1 MANPTLPTTATEALA
16 LVMTSTFRDF
26 TSHDWAAYAG
36 CETQNPKIAEREDGM
51 TIVVD
56 GPRIEFLFYD
66 AEGNALDAFFL
77 IKEG

>member
-1 MANPTLPTTATEALA
+1 MTDPKLPTTAAEALA

-56 GPRIEFLFYD
+56 GPRIDFCWMD
-66 AEGNALDAFFL
+66 AEGNVADAAFTL
-77 IKEG
+77 GA